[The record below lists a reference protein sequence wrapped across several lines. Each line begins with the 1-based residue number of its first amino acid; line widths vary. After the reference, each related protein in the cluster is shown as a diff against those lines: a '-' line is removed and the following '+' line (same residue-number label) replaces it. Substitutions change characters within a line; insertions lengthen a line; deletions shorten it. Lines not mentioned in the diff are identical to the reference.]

1 MIAAIVYVLCAL
13 TALLCAVLLLQAWTR
28 SRLPLL
34 FWSGLCFVGLT
45 ASNMILV
52 VDILLLGPEIS
63 LLFWRNISAL
73 AAVSLLVYGLVWEMD

>member
-1 MIAAIVYVLCAL
+1 MIAATVYVLCAL

-45 ASNMILV
+45 ASNTILV
-52 VDILLLGPEIS
+52 VDLLLLGPEIS
-63 LLFWRNISAL
+63 LLFWRNLSAL
-73 AAVSLLVYGLVWEMD
+73 AALSLLVYGLVWEMD

>member
-1 MIAAIVYVLCAL
+1 MIAATVYVLCAL

-45 ASNMILV
+45 ASNTILV
-52 VDILLLGPEIS
+52 VDLLLLGPDIS
-63 LLFWRNISAL
+63 LLLWRNLSAL